1 MVRALCMFGLMTLSA
16 APSLA
21 LAGDDSPVKVSG
33 KIWTSYGVDLTDPD
47 ALANEFDVDRAYL
60 TAKKKIGDDISTRV
74 TLDVGRMKD
83 QTTSFVDS
91 AGTEVEVEVPQDPRL
106 QAWLKYAYVGWKAT
120 DDIELRLGAAGTPYV
135 GFAEKIWGHR
145 YMSKVFVD
153 SVGIQGSSDIG
164 LHGLGKHADGKVG
177 WAAAVMNGGGVKR
190 VEDDPAKRAQLR
202 VTIDPL
208 AEEDRRLPITIY
220 GGTEVGG
227 PDDPMSFVLG
237 SVGFKSDAITFMG
250 DYAMVMQ
257 SGNTGQGAGLAL
269 VPSIPDLVEIPVRVD
284 WFDPSTDLEGDSATR
299 VLAGLSRKV
308 VKKVRIAGM
317 YEITTFE
324 ADGVDPEHG
333 VVVRAEAGF

>member
-1 MVRALCMFGLMTLSA
+1 MFGVMMLSA

-21 LAGDDSPVKVSG
+21 LAGDGSSVKVSG

-47 ALANEFDVDRAYL
+47 DLANGFEVDRAYL

-91 AGTEVEVEVPQDPRL
+91 AGTEVEVEIPQDPRL

-135 GFAEKIWGHR
+135 GFAEKVWGHR

-164 LHGLGKHADGKVG
+164 LHGLGEHADGKVG
-177 WAAAVMNGGGVKR
+177 WAAAVMNGGGVKK
-190 VEDDPAKRAQLR
+190 VEDDLAKRAQLR
-202 VTIDPL
+202 FTFDPM
-208 AEEDRRLPITIY
+208 AGGDNRLPLTLY

-227 PDDPMSFVLG
+227 TDDPMSFVLG
-237 SVGFKSDAITFMG
+237 SVGFKSEVITLLV
-250 DYAMVMQ
+250 DYATVMQ

-299 VLAGLSRKV
+299 IMAGLSRKV
-308 VKKVRIAGM
+308 AKKVRLAGM
-317 YEITTFE
+317 YERTTPE
-324 ADGVDPEHG
+324 GAADQAEHG
-333 VVVRAEAGF
+333 VVARLEAGF